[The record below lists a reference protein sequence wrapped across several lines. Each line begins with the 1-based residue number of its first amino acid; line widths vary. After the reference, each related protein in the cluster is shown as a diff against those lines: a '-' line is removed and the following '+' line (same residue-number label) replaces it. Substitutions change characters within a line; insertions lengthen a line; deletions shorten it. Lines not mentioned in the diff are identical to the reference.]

1 MTICDVENE
10 TIEFYKDKV
19 CVSFVNKDYAKNGV
33 TKMVKAFEDYDQAI
47 AFVEMK
53 KKKELIAA
61 FLILHCFLKRESL
74 LGLILTKTRYYQQQG
89 ETNGI

>member
-19 CVSFVNKDYAKNGV
+19 CVSFVNKDYAENGV

-53 KKKELIAA
+53 KEEGTYSGFSNTALFPEEGIIAW
-61 FLILHCFLKRESL
+61 LDINKDTL
-74 LGLILTKTRYYQQQG
+74 LPTTRR
-89 ETNGI
+89 N

>member
-47 AFVEMK
+47 AYW
-53 KKKELIAA
+53 ISRA
-61 FLILHCFLKRESL
+61 R
-74 LGLILTKTRYYQQQG
+74 
-89 ETNGI
+89 